1 MSSNPTGYPTT
12 MQQHANPMLAAAAY
26 PVQSGSPSNQQFP
39 YYAANPMAAYPPQM
53 QQPSQ
58 ARPGQMQQHSFN
70 PMQIQ
75 TSGPG
80 GAMMPANM
88 VVSMLPQSHPDLYPP
103 SVSTKRLVAITR
115 KLTEASTTAPHAN
128 MAYSSPSPY
137 HPTSIPTTSA
147 SPAHSQSPATAATV
161 SMQMPSQN
169 MTAVSNPAVLLAQQQ
184 QQQQLQLQMQ
194 QQQQQQQQQHQQ
206 QQQQRATPQAT
217 QTPPGQQPQQ
227 QQQAAPQSPAA
238 AARERA
244 RVTALLDIN
253 SALLQELLNLQAAGK
268 SGGAP
273 QAPSTSTPEQSSSP
287 GSATEPASAS
297 SDAPR
302 KPSQEYVE
310 CLKRLQSNLVYL
322 ASVTDRSKKPVSA
335 APAILSP
342 PPHMGNLNEQYTKLN
357 ELFAGVPRPAAAY
370 QQRPSQSGV
379 AAEATV

>member
-1 MSSNPTGYPTT
+1 
-12 MQQHANPMLAAAAY
+12 
-26 PVQSGSPSNQQFP
+26 
-39 YYAANPMAAYPPQM
+39 
-53 QQPSQ
+53 
-58 ARPGQMQQHSFN
+58 
-70 PMQIQ
+70 
-75 TSGPG
+75 
-80 GAMMPANM
+80 
-88 VVSMLPQSHPDLYPP
+88 
-103 SVSTKRLVAITR
+103 
-115 KLTEASTTAPHAN
+115 
-128 MAYSSPSPY
+128 
-137 HPTSIPTTSA
+137 
-147 SPAHSQSPATAATV
+147 
-161 SMQMPSQN
+161 MQMPSQN
-169 MTAVSNPAVLLAQQQ
+169 MTAVSNPAMLLAQQQ

-194 QQQQQQQQQHQQ
+194 QQQQQQQQPQQLQQ
-206 QQQQRATPQAT
+206 QQQQRATPQANP
-217 QTPPGQQPQQ
+217 TPPGQQPQ

-322 ASVTDRSKKPVSA
+322 ASVTDRNKKPVSA

-342 PPHMGNLNEQYTKLN
+342 PPHMGNLKEQYTKLN
-357 ELFAGVPRPAAAY
+357 ELFAGVPRPAAAH

-379 AAEATV
+379 AAETAV

>member
-1 MSSNPTGYPTT
+1 
-12 MQQHANPMLAAAAY
+12 
-26 PVQSGSPSNQQFP
+26 
-39 YYAANPMAAYPPQM
+39 
-53 QQPSQ
+53 
-58 ARPGQMQQHSFN
+58 
-70 PMQIQ
+70 
-75 TSGPG
+75 
-80 GAMMPANM
+80 
-88 VVSMLPQSHPDLYPP
+88 
-103 SVSTKRLVAITR
+103 
-115 KLTEASTTAPHAN
+115 
-128 MAYSSPSPY
+128 
-137 HPTSIPTTSA
+137 
-147 SPAHSQSPATAATV
+147 
-161 SMQMPSQN
+161 MQMPSQN
-169 MTAVSNPAVLLAQQQ
+169 MTAASNPAMLLAQQQ

-194 QQQQQQQQQHQQ
+194 QQQQQQQQQLQQ
-206 QQQQRATPQAT
+206 QQHQRATPQAN

-227 QQQAAPQSPAA
+227 PQQAAPQSPAA

-273 QAPSTSTPEQSSSP
+273 QAPSTSTPEQSSSL

-322 ASVTDRSKKPVSA
+322 ASVTDRNKKPVSA

-357 ELFAGVPRPAAAY
+357 ELFAGVPRPAVTH
-370 QQRPSQSGV
+370 QQRPGQSAV
-379 AAEATV
+379 AAETAV

>member
-1 MSSNPTGYPTT
+1 MHAHDASS
-12 MQQHANPMLAAAAY
+12 
-26 PVQSGSPSNQQFP
+26 
-39 YYAANPMAAYPPQM
+39 
-53 QQPSQ
+53 
-58 ARPGQMQQHSFN
+58 R
-70 PMQIQ
+70 
-75 TSGPG
+75 
-80 GAMMPANM
+80 
-88 VVSMLPQSHPDLYPP
+88 VSMLPQSHPDLYPP
-103 SVSTKRLVAITR
+103 FVSTKCLVAITR
-115 KLTEASTTAPHAN
+115 KLTEASTVAPHAN

-147 SPAHSQSPATAATV
+147 SPAHSQSPATATTV

-169 MTAVSNPAVLLAQQQ
+169 MTAVSNPAMLLAQQQ

-194 QQQQQQQQQHQQ
+194 QQQQQQIQQ

-268 SGGAP
+268 SGGPP
-273 QAPSTSTPEQSSSP
+273 QAPSTSTPEQSASP
-287 GSATEPASAS
+287 ASATEPASAS

-322 ASVTDRSKKPVSA
+322 ASVTDRSKKPVTA

-342 PPHMGNLNEQYTKLN
+342 PPHMSNLNEQYTKLN
-357 ELFAGVPRPAAAY
+357 ELFAGVPRPAAAH

-379 AAEATV
+379 AAETAV